1 MRVVDDMV
9 IIVWNMMMM
18 RIKNREFKMIN
29 GVIVLILYIKF
40 MFLCIKREFY
50 EVFLLMKCV

>member
-1 MRVVDDMV
+1 MV
-9 IIVWNMMMM
+9 MM

>member
-9 IIVWNMMMM
+9 IIVWNMVMM